1 MLDRVLVFRFLVAAL
16 VVSFTACV
24 APSRPENST
33 TAPEPA
39 APAAPT
45 HAAAATIFE
54 IVSADISVQVY
65 RAGPLAELGH
75 NHVIASTNLTG
86 RIELREPLSDS
97 TLKLALPLET
107 LTVDEPARRAA
118 AGEGFPDNLTESDRD
133 GTRRNMLGPSLLDAG
148 RFPLLELT
156 SLGVEVDAGRLT
168 VRCRVNVAG
177 GEGELVVPVM
187 VSTNGD
193 ELAAHGT
200 FTVTH
205 AELGLAPFAAAMGA
219 LRVRDDMHISYQLVA
234 RKVDDAA

>member
-1 MLDRVLVFRFLVAAL
+1 MLDRVFVPRFLVAVL
-16 VVSFTACV
+16 VASLTSCV
-24 APSRPENST
+24 APPRPETSP

-39 APAAPT
+39 APT
-45 HAAAATIFE
+45 DAAAATIFE

-75 NHVIASTNLTG
+75 NHVIASTGLVG
-86 RIELREPLSDS
+86 RIELREPLSAS
-97 TLKLALPLET
+97 TLKLALPLGT

-148 RFPLLELT
+148 RFPVLELT
-156 SLGVEVDAGRLT
+156 SLKVEGDAGRLT
-168 VRCRVNVAG
+168 IRCRVNVAG
-177 GEGELVVPVM
+177 GGGELLVPVM

-200 FTVTH
+200 FTATH
-205 AELGLAPFAAAMGA
+205 GELGLAPFSAAMGA
-219 LRVRDDMHISYQLVA
+219 LRVRDDMRISYQLVA
-234 RKVDDAA
+234 RRADDAV